1 MPAIFIIQVGYF
13 LKRVTKILEKRAA
26 HAVVLD
32 VDRGLYEVVVKNE
45 RTGRTGRR
53 DRRYKVI
60 LAEDS
65 RPKCKYRKPQNT
77 GITCKH
83 VIAACTARNFDPNQ
97 FTHQYYHVTA
107 LMRTWEGTFEIF
119 GREEDWPE
127 FNEDRII
134 PDRTLVKKGRRK
146 SKRLPMM
153 MDVLE
158 GRMSPPYC
166 LNCETLNHTTDRCNR
181 NMQTCS

>member
-83 VIAACTARNFDPNQ
+83 VIAACTARNFDPN
-97 FTHQYYHVTA
+97 
-107 LMRTWEGTFEIF
+107 
-119 GREEDWPE
+119 
-127 FNEDRII
+127 
-134 PDRTLVKKGRRK
+134 
-146 SKRLPMM
+146 
-153 MDVLE
+153 
-158 GRMSPPYC
+158 
-166 LNCETLNHTTDRCNR
+166 
-181 NMQTCS
+181 